1 MNVISGRVSFMKIGL
16 LPARVHRNR
25 QQKLYVQ
32 WNEAA
37 NLANLHKL
45 RIRIFTLDT
54 LPEEDKWYLD
64 EFAKISVGEGYLA
77 RTRSSFESRA
87 SSAHEESRPSSCSA
101 HRVEASL
108 MNCGGFGSFSD
119 HHHGEEVEQDPSH
132 PLNSLQKHISTL
144 RSCLT
149 QSVRSPTKKV
159 PPVAQEEIAV
169 QCHDD
174 SEQKC
179 QADLHLQGS
188 VQQFS
193 MKQVKIEEEDDEVQI
208 LFSGRLEYL
217 EALHRERCRE

>member
-1 MNVISGRVSFMKIGL
+1 
-16 LPARVHRNR
+16 NR

-64 EFAKISVGEGYLA
+64 EFAKISLGEGYLA

-108 MNCGGFGSFSD
+108 MNCGGFGSLSD

-149 QSVRSPTKKV
+149 QSVRSPTKKVNFSEKLVTTFFYGDRNRLPSQV